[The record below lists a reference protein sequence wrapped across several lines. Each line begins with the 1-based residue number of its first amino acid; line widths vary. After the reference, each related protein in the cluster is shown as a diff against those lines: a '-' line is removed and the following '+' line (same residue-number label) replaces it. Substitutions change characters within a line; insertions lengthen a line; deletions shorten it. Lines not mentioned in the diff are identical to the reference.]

1 MNELVNKICTDHII
15 LTKASSEE
23 EVKENKL
30 TKMRKVIEEYI
41 ERYKPHLEKE
51 RADYL
56 NRTTGQIKQIAIL
69 DKKFIDTFYIPDKTK
84 IQDFNAKLVKFS

>member
-1 MNELVNKICTDHII
+1 
-15 LTKASSEE
+15 
-23 EVKENKL
+23 
-30 TKMRKVIEEYI
+30 MRKVIEEYI
-41 ERYKPHLEKE
+41 ERYRPHLEKE

-84 IQDFNAKLVKFS
+84 IQNLNARVTQFS